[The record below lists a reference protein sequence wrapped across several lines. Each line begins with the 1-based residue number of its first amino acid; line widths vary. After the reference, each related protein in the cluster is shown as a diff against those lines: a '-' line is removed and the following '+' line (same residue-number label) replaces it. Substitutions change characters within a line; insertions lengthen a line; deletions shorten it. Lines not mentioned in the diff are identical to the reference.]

1 MLITSRVK
9 MFTAI
14 YFFVLFKFAAN
25 STLFLF
31 MLLKLNSMPLAYSF
45 KGHLFT
51 VNLRAK
57 VSLGTAYSK
66 NTQTYCKPVYRAA
79 AFQQGTHLLSQ

>member
-1 MLITSRVK
+1 MLS
-9 MFTAI
+9 
-14 YFFVLFKFAAN
+14 KFA
-25 STLFLF
+25 TIHIVE
-31 MLLKLNSMPLAYSF
+31 LNSMSLAYSF
-45 KGHLFT
+45 KGHLLT

-57 VSLGTAYSK
+57 VSLGTADSK